1 MEDGISFCFMSVYF
15 SYQDS
20 NDDTEDV
27 SLFDAEEETTNR
39 SKKSRIRY
47 EDKLKGWVSLW
58 CCFSVDWCQHWVSG
72 QSGCESAGEECVLPV
87 CFSV

>member
-1 MEDGISFCFMSVYF
+1 MEDGISFCLMNVCF

-39 SKKSRIRY
+39 PKKSRIRY
-47 EDKLKGWVSLW
+47 EDKLQGM
-58 CCFSVDWCQHWVSG
+58 G
-72 QSGCESAGEECVLPV
+72 
-87 CFSV
+87 